1 MQIRDALMKKVKYS
15 GYTICWTDGR
25 KKRNQFSLYSFFL
38 ELLISNDIPGS
49 QTFFFSV
56 PAELGSH
63 CLFHFRP
70 DIIKARITETHS
82 VQRKEMR
89 KKIQRSV
96 WKEREGKSGTHT
108 AIGNMIYDR
117 VIAFPF
123 CLPL

>member
-25 KKRNQFSLYSFFL
+25 KERNQFSLYSFFL

-89 KKIQRSV
+89 KKSKGV
-96 WKEREGKSGTHT
+96 SGKKEKERVGHT
-108 AIGNMIYDR
+108 QQSEI
-117 VIAFPF
+117 
-123 CLPL
+123 